1 MQVNVAAHIKAL
13 LYQNDR
19 VIVPNLGGF
28 LASYQ
33 PASIELHG
41 HIIPP
46 SKSISFDTSL
56 TFNDNLL
63 IERIVQ
69 EEEIAYSL
77 AVQLVDDYVKN
88 VNSTISQG
96 KNSIFSVKEVGRLYL
111 NAEQQLQFVSDGENF
126 LTDAF
131 GLPSVEYFP
140 VTRKVYATDIV
151 PVVSTKPKPSIW
163 RSIARLWQDKGV
175 ISFVGI
181 SLLLLAIMIPL
192 LDYIS
197 NPEKRVSPSLVE
209 VEPKGIEDQNNIID
223 QNETFQPYEEVD
235 KSLISEEP
243 TENLSENQSTLPVKR
258 VNQAPQKP
266 DTVPNEDNIV
276 ASEVVVTPPVSSV
289 DNNTHIIITG
299 AYGQLENAQKIVKKI
314 EALGFT
320 PHIEDIK
327 TKYRVGI
334 QVKGNQTDLK
344 NELKAIRKHYP
355 KAWIKR

>member
-41 HIIPP
+41 HIVPP
-46 SKSISFDTSL
+46 SKSISFDKSL

-69 EEEIAYSL
+69 EENIAYSL
-77 AVQLVDDYVKN
+77 AVQLIDDYVN
-88 VNSTISQG
+88 TVTETISKG

-126 LTDAF
+126 LTEAF

-151 PVVSTKPKPSIW
+151 PVTSSKPKPSIW
-163 RSIARLWQDKGV
+163 RTITRFWQDKGV
-175 ISFVGI
+175 RNFVGI
-181 SLLLLAIMIPL
+181 SLFLLAIMVPL

-197 NPEKRVSPSLVE
+197 NPEKRINPSLVE
-209 VEPKGIEDQNNIID
+209 
-223 QNETFQPYEEVD
+223 NETNSLEEQDNSVAQSEPFKPYEEAD

-243 TENLSENQSTLPVKR
+243 TEDLIDNQPAIPVKR
-258 VNQAPQKP
+258 VNQSPQKP
-266 DTVPNEDNIV
+266 DAVSNEENIV
-276 ASEVVVTPPVSSV
+276 ASDVVVTPPINTL
-289 DNNTHIIITG
+289 DENTHIVLTG
-299 AYGQLENAQKIVKKI
+299 AYGQLENAQKAVKKI
-314 EALGFT
+314 EALGFV

-334 QVKGNQTDLK
+334 KVKCDKALLK
-344 NELKAIRKHYP
+344 DNLNDIRKHYP
-355 KAWIKR
+355 SAWIKR